1 MQEVNNENTLPTRSQ
16 PAEATHSP
24 EETLPMNVHGSSP
37 ETSEPVIEETR
48 LSPVAPEKPVR
59 PRRWPWFLLGFL
71 LIVLFGAGGGY
82 LGYRSAIKL
91 RVNARAEQV
100 VTRATEQ
107 FMLGLQAQQNG
118 EYSLA
123 RRYFEGVIA
132 LDPKFPGATDK
143 LTEVLVAM
151 MATETP
157 TPQPTPTLILP
168 TPTPD
173 MRTQEE
179 IFNSARQLYSNQ
191 DWDNLMLTIDSLR
204 SVDPG
209 YRSIDIDGMLY
220 VALRFRGIRK
230 IYQEANLEG
239 GIYDLAL
246 AERYAP
252 LDGDALGA
260 RTWARLY
267 LNGVSFWGA
276 DWARVVEAFEQIYP
290 YFPNLRDS
298 TGKTAVERYR
308 EASLKHADA
317 LAASGDA
324 CSALDYYN
332 KALEV
337 APNGDVEATATA
349 VYLICHPPTETPSPS
364 ETPTITPTLEQIPVE
379 TTPAPPVDPTPVTP
393 PADTAPAPTEET
405 PVTEELPPEGITPE
419 PGG

>member
-16 PAEATHSP
+16 PVDEIRDLN
-24 EETLPMNVHGSSP
+24 ETLPMNV
-37 ETSEPVIEETR
+37 SESNPDLSAPVVEETR
-48 LSPVAPEKPVR
+48 VSTVSPGKSNR

-71 LIVLFGAGGGY
+71 LIVIFGAGGSY
-82 LGYRSAIKL
+82 LGYLSAVKL
-91 RVNARAEQV
+91 RQTAQAEQV
-100 VTRATEQ
+100 VTQATEL
-107 FMLGLQAQQNG
+107 FMLGLQSQQKG
-118 EYSLA
+118 EFTLA
-123 RRYFEGVIA
+123 RRYFESVIA

-179 IFNSARQLYSNQ
+179 IFNSARQLFANQ
-191 DWDNLMLTIDSLR
+191 DWDNLLLTIDSLR

-209 YRSIDIDGMLY
+209 YHSIDIDGMLY

-276 DWARVVEAFEQIYP
+276 DWARVVASFEQIYP

-308 EASLKHADA
+308 EASLKQAEA
-317 LAASGDA
+317 LVASGDA
-324 CSALDYYN
+324 CGAMDYYG
-332 KALEV
+332 KVLAV
-337 APNGDVEATATA
+337 APNAEIEATATA
-349 VYLICHPPTETPSPS
+349 VDLICHPPTETPAPTES
-364 ETPTITPTLEQIPVE
+364 PTITPTLEVIPVE
-379 TTPAPPVDPTPVTP
+379 TTPVPPVDTAVPPVETPTETL
-393 PADTAPAPTEET
+393 TPAPS
-405 PVTEELPPEGITPE
+405 G
-419 PGG
+419 